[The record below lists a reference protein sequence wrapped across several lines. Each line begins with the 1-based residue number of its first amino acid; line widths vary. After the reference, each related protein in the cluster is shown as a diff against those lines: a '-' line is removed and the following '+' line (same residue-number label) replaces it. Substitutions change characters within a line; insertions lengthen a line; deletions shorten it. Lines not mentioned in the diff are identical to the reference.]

1 MSESLDRSF
10 GFAVHDVSRL
20 MRKVFDKRVRAL
32 GLTRA
37 QWRVISFLR
46 RYQGPNQVFLADV
59 LEMQTAPLGRLLD
72 RLEVTGWIERR
83 PDPRDRR
90 AKQIFLTPRAAPVIE
105 AITRAAERTKT
116 DALAGLSRAEQE
128 DLIDTML
135 KIKAN
140 LMTCLASGAVAQG
153 AVTRSEIPM
162 HFTAARTVTQDQA
175 ASQESSEVT

>member
-1 MSESLDRSF
+1 MTESLDRSF

-72 RLEVTGWIERR
+72 RLEATGWIERR

-90 AKQIFLTPRAAPVIE
+90 AKQIFLTSRAAPVIE
-105 AITRAAERTKT
+105 AITRAAERTKA
-116 DALAGLSRAEQE
+116 DALAGLSREEQE
-128 DLIDTML
+128 ELVDTML

-140 LMTCLASGAVAQG
+140 LMACLASGAVAQG
-153 AVTRSEIPM
+153 AVTHSEIPVLL
-162 HFTAARTVTQDQA
+162 AAAQA
-175 ASQESSEVT
+175 AAQDPSEVT

>member
-1 MSESLDRSF
+1 MPEPLDRSF

-20 MRKVFDKRVRAL
+20 MRKVFDSRVRAL

-46 RYQGPNQVFLADV
+46 RYQGANQVFLADV

-72 RLEVTGWIERR
+72 RLETTGWIERR

-105 AITRAAERTKT
+105 GIARAAERTKA
-116 DALAGLSRAEQE
+116 DALSGLSREEQE
-128 DLIDTML
+128 DLVDTML

-140 LMTCLASGAVAQG
+140 LTACLASGAVAQDAVTGADFPVRLAAAG
-153 AVTRSEIPM
+153 AV
-162 HFTAARTVTQDQA
+162 
-175 ASQESSEVT
+175 SQETSEVT